1 MRAQAA
7 VFLTQNQILMIMEM
21 CSRELR
27 ETDEKR
33 SKYEALGKVGDTLC
47 CERYLSNAHIIR
59 CKMGEALE
67 QF

>member
-7 VFLTQNQILMIMEM
+7 VFLTQDQILMIMEM
-21 CSRELR
+21 CSRALR
-27 ETDEKR
+27 EVDEKR
-33 SKYEALGKVGDTLC
+33 SKYETVGRVGDTIC

-59 CKMGEALE
+59 CKMGEALD